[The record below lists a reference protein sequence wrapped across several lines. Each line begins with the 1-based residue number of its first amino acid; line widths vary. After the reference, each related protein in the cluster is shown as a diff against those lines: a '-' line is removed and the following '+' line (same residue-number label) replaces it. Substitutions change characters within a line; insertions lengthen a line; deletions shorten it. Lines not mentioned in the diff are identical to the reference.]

1 MNTKKPNYALFAE
14 YCEWRLAGRPRYRGN
29 WRHMRRARRQMRKLT
44 EQFVAATHMRV
55 QEYVNTPFVFTPVR
69 LPYSV
74 RLSHPFTVYITSV

>member
-1 MNTKKPNYALFAE
+1 
-14 YCEWRLAGRPRYRGN
+14 
-29 WRHMRRARRQMRKLT
+29 MRKLT